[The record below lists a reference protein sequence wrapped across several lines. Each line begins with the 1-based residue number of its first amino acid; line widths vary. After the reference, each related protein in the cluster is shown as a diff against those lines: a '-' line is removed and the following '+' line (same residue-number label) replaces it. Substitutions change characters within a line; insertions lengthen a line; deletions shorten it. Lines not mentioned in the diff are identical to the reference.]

1 MIAVRPFSIIRR
13 AGYSVLELLVV
24 LAVIAVLI
32 GLVAV
37 AIQKVRAAASR
48 AACQN
53 HLRQQAAAA
62 LNYESRTHRLPPG
75 AISGPFS
82 SPNVPE
88 GVSHGLWPVLLNDLG
103 ESAVSMQY
111 RWNENYFAPANQPA
125 ASRQLSVLLCP
136 GRPTGRIEEWDDGR
150 TGGVADFAPL
160 IVNAF
165 LIDLGLLEPNTVAH
179 GPLPTNGTVSLDE
192 ISDGVSQTILLV
204 ETPGLLGGTAWSSSS
219 LPIPVRH
226 VLGESPH
233 GRGANVAFC
242 DGSVRF
248 FPEST
253 GIRTLAR
260 MATRSGGETLPE

>member
-1 MIAVRPFSIIRR
+1 MNASVQSRATRR
-13 AGYSVLELLVV
+13 AGYSALELLV
-24 LAVIAVLI
+24 AIAIVAILI

-37 AIQKVRAAASR
+37 TIQKVRATASR

-53 HLRQQAAAA
+53 HLRQQATAA
-62 LNYESRTHRLPPG
+62 LSYESRTHRLPPG
-75 AISGPFS
+75 AIGGPFA
-82 SPNVPE
+82 SPKVPE

-103 ESAVSMQY
+103 EPAVSALYQ
-111 RWNENYFAPANQPA
+111 WNENYFAPANQPA
-125 ASRQLSVLLCP
+125 ATRQLHVLLCP
-136 GRPTGRIEEWDDGR
+136 ARPLDRIEKWEAGR
-150 TGGVADFAPL
+150 FGGVADFAPL
-160 IVNAF
+160 IVNPF
-165 LIDLGLLEPNTVAH
+165 LIDLGLLEPNTIAH

-192 ISDGVSQTILLV
+192 ITDGVSQTILLV
-204 ETPGLLGGTAWSSSS
+204 ETSGQLGGTAWSSSS

-248 FPEST
+248 YPESS

-260 MATRSGGETLPE
+260 MATYSGGETLPE